1 MADSNGAD
9 GNGKGERV
17 QRSPKSFHAVAE
29 LAVVGGLSLL
39 AILWII
45 PNQTAD
51 VGTFGLSPSMM
62 PTICASAIVVLA
74 LLQAGVALLRRPAVP
89 GTERAAT
96 RQPSMIHALLIV
108 AAALTG
114 TFVLAHFGLMAGGIA
129 LAALVSFSIGERRLV
144 HNLVLCCA
152 IAAVLLLVDLSGL

>member
-1 MADSNGAD
+1 VAGSD
-9 GNGKGERV
+9 GMGERV
-17 QRSPKSFHAVAE
+17 QRSPKPFHVLAE

-51 VGTFGLSPSMM
+51 VGAYGLSPSMM
-62 PTICASAIVVLA
+62 PTICAAAIAGLA
-74 LLQAGVALLRRPAVP
+74 LLQGGFALLRRSEVP
-89 GTERAAT
+89 GAERAAA

-108 AAALTG
+108 AAAVAG

-129 LAALVSFSIGERRLV
+129 LAALVSFAIGERRLA
-144 HNLVLCCA
+144 HTLVLCCA
-152 IAAVLLLVDLSGL
+152 VAAVMLLVDLSGL